1 MKPTIICIVG
11 ESGTGKTTIA
21 EYLRTYYLIPMIES
35 YTDRPP
41 RYDGEEGHTFI
52 SSEEFG
58 KLAKEDMI
66 AYTHFGDYNYCCLKE
81 DVKDFNVYIIDE
93 SGLKYLIDNFSDD
106 YNIIKWRIYRD
117 ENIREI
123 SEDRINRDKNMFGN
137 FMIWYDEV
145 IINNGNFQ
153 MLYDDVDVKISK
165 SLEKFI

>member
-1 MKPTIICIVG
+1 
-11 ESGTGKTTIA
+11 
-21 EYLRTYYLIPMIES
+21 
-35 YTDRPP
+35 
-41 RYDGEEGHTFI
+41 
-52 SSEEFG
+52 
-58 KLAKEDMI
+58 
-66 AYTHFGDYNYCCLKE
+66 
-81 DVKDFNVYIIDE
+81 VYIIDE